1 MPIYSSQSWKLG
13 GPTHTWQ
20 SSVSGEHS
28 RPGCKWCLLL
38 LPSCGRNQE
47 IASPQSRGLHPND
60 LVTSP
65 RPCLLVWPHGC
76 VRISACKAWGKTNV
90 QSIVVAVQ
98 YLNHAQVFQL
108 HELKHARP
116 PHPSPSPGV
125 CLNSWP
131 LSRCCHPTISSSAT
145 LFSFFPQCIPAIGF
159 FLMSQLFTSG
169 GQSIRASASDSKN
182 KTWSWLWLRSSALH
196 SKMQA

>member
-20 SSVSGEHS
+20 SSVPGEHS

-145 LFSFFPQCIPAIGF
+145 LFSSCSQSFPASGSFPT
-159 FLMSQLFTSG
+159 SQLFALGSQFRSFSFSISPSNEFSG
-169 GQSIRASASDSKN
+169 LISFRID
-182 KTWSWLWLRSSALH
+182 
-196 SKMQA
+196 

>member
-20 SSVSGEHS
+20 SSVPGEHS

-38 LPSCGRNQE
+38 LSSCGRNQE

-76 VRISACKAWGKTNV
+76 VRISACKAWGKTKL

-98 YLNHAQVFQL
+98 YLNHAQVFQENKRSVHSCCCPVSKSRPSL
-108 HELKHARP
+108 SAAWTEARQA
-116 PHPSPSPGV
+116 SPSFTISW
-125 CLNSWP
+125 CLLKLMTIESMLPSNH
-131 LSRCCHPTISSSAT
+131 LIFCHP
-145 LFSFFPQCIPAIGF
+145 LFLLLSIFP
-159 FLMSQLFTSG
+159 
-169 GQSIRASASDSKN
+169 SIRVFPN
-182 KTWSWLWLRSSALH
+182 
-196 SKMQA
+196 

>member
-38 LPSCGRNQE
+38 SPSCGRNQE

-60 LVTSP
+60 VITSP

-76 VRISACKAWGKTNV
+76 LRISACKAWGKTNV
-90 QSIVVAVQ
+90 QSVVVVAVQ

-145 LFSFFPQCIPAIGF
+145 LFSSCSQSFP
-159 FLMSQLFTSG
+159 
-169 GQSIRASASDSKN
+169 ASASFPTSRLFALG
-182 KTWSWLWLRSSALH
+182 SQFRSFSFSISPSNEFSELI
-196 SKMQA
+196 SFRTD

>member
-38 LPSCGRNQE
+38 SPSCGRNQE

-60 LVTSP
+60 LITSP

-76 VRISACKAWGKTNV
+76 IKISACKAWGKTNV
-90 QSIVVAVQ
+90 QSVVVVAVQ

-145 LFSFFPQCIPAIGF
+145 LFSSCSQSFP
-159 FLMSQLFTSG
+159 
-169 GQSIRASASDSKN
+169 ASASFPTSRLFALG
-182 KTWSWLWLRSSALH
+182 SQFRSFSFSISPSNEFSELI
-196 SKMQA
+196 SFRTD

>member
-38 LPSCGRNQE
+38 SPSCGRNQE

-60 LVTSP
+60 LITSP

-76 VRISACKAWGKTNV
+76 LRISACKAWGKTNV
-90 QSIVVAVQ
+90 QSVVVVAVQ

-145 LFSFFPQCIPAIGF
+145 LFSSCSQSFPASTSFPTSRLFALG
-159 FLMSQLFTSG
+159 SQFRSFSF
-169 GQSIRASASDSKN
+169 SISPSNEFSELISFRTD
-182 KTWSWLWLRSSALH
+182 
-196 SKMQA
+196 